1 MLGNNEASPAL
12 QITWRQISGPQ
23 DISAQLAAS
32 NQAQLSVDAASAFDV
47 SVPLSS
53 SLRNGT
59 YVLELTVVDVFNYE
73 TKLQVELIVDPPP
86 SPSVAASNS
95 GERCDVKAED
105 AFVILS

>member
-1 MLGNNEASPAL
+1 MYVDGKPTIVALLGNNEVSPAL
-12 QITWRQISGPQ
+12 QRTWRQISGPQ

-32 NQAQLSVDAASAFDV
+32 NQAQSSVDAASAFDV

-53 SLRNGT
+53 GLKNGT

-86 SPSVAASNS
+86 KDRV
-95 GERCDVKAED
+95 
-105 AFVILS
+105 